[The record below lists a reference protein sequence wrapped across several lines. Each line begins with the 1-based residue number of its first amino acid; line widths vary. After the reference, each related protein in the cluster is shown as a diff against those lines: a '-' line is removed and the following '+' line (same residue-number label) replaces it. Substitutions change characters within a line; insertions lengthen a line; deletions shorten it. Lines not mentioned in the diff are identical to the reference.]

1 MWQPVAAYI
10 LMLKPK
16 VGRDGI
22 WRTRL
27 SDVFFTFANGIG
39 ISMRV
44 LQGTNQATVK
54 NHIFISRETE
64 LSISAPDLVGFQL
77 G

>member
-1 MWQPVAAYI
+1 MEDKIKRCVLYFCEGDWY
-10 LMLKPK
+10 
-16 VGRDGI
+16 
-22 WRTRL
+22 L
-27 SDVFFTFANGIG
+27 S
-39 ISMRV
+39 MKV
-44 LQGTNQATVK
+44 LQGTNQAMVK

>member
-1 MWQPVAAYI
+1 M
-10 LMLKPK
+10 
-16 VGRDGI
+16 
-22 WRTRL
+22 
-27 SDVFFTFANGIG
+27 FFTFANGIG
-39 ISMRV
+39 ISMRE